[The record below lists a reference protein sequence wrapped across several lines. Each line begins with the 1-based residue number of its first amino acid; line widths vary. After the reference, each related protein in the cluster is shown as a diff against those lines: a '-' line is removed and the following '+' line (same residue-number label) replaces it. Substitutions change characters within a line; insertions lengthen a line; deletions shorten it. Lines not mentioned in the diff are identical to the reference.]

1 MGQCFPVQATAEAQD
16 EVLVCFMRRA
26 DIERLVLQYP
36 RVGLKLLERVSARLL
51 ETEAALADF
60 ANGSVASRPASVLLR
75 LAGPDSEGVVHAS
88 HDQLAAQVG
97 SYRETVSTT
106 AEW

>member
-1 MGQCFPVQATAEAQD
+1 M
-16 EVLVCFMRRA
+16 
-26 DIERLVLQYP
+26 
-36 RVGLKLLERVSARLL
+36 LERVSARLL

-88 HDQLAAQVG
+88 HDQLAAHLG
-97 SYRETVSTT
+97 SYHETVSTT
-106 AEW
+106 LYRFQDQGLVEAGAGASGCAMWPASSGWSAAELMSAHVAAEW